1 MMSELLY
8 AWTRVS
14 LSNADVVIAK
24 LCAHMLEHNAEHK
37 RDGDDSILSF
47 NGSSAR
53 FSRQG
58 NDTAVRVTAPSLEGL
73 YFMRMAVASHIL
85 EFANERELAIEW
97 KGDGIE
103 LSRPPNFTI
112 LKVGTV
118 RDLTPR
124 MRRITFLCDDARR
137 FLSLDAL
144 HLNLL
149 LPHQDVAEPQW
160 PSVGADGLIK
170 WENPQ
175 RRPVTR
181 KYTVRSID
189 QAASTIDIDF
199 VRHADAG
206 PGSSFAE
213 RARPD
218 DVIGALGPGGGG
230 LVEADWYLLAGDE
243 TALPAI
249 ARMAEHLP
257 SEARAVI
264 LIEVADRQEIQALSS
279 SVRADIR
286 WLCRREARSQPGAL
300 LTEAIRSVTFPSE
313 GTRIYAW
320 AACEFEAFRQIRE
333 YFRRNRK
340 LSKAEHLVVSYWRR
354 GKSEDQMIASD

>member
-1 MMSELLY
+1 MPELLH
-8 AWTRVS
+8 ACTRVS
-14 LSNADVVIAK
+14 LSNADMVIAK

-37 RDGDDSILSF
+37 RDGDDNILSF

-53 FSRQG
+53 FSHEG
-58 NDTAVRVTAPSLEGL
+58 NDTVVRVTAPNLEGL

-85 EFANERELAIEW
+85 EFANEGELAIEW

-112 LKVGTV
+112 LKVSTV

-124 MRRITFLCDDARR
+124 MRRITFLCDDAQR

-149 LPHQDVAEPQW
+149 LPHQDMAEPQW
-160 PSVGADGLIK
+160 PSVGANGLIQ

-189 QAASTIDIDF
+189 QAANTIDIDF
-199 VRHADAG
+199 VRHPDTG

-213 RARPD
+213 QTKPGDA
-218 DVIGALGPGGGG
+218 IGALGPGGGG
-230 LVEADWYLLAGDE
+230 LIEADWYLFAGDE

-249 ARMAEHLP
+249 ARMVEHLP
-257 SEARAVI
+257 ARARATI
-264 LIEVADRQEIQALSS
+264 LIEVADSEEIQPLASPAH
-279 SVRADIR
+279 VDIS
-286 WLCRREARSQPGAL
+286 WLCRNENGSEAGAL
-300 LTEAIRSVTFPSE
+300 LERAVREVCFPADESQ
-313 GTRIYAW
+313 IYVW
-320 AACEFEAFRQIRE
+320 AGCEFDAFRKIRTHI
-333 YFRRNRK
+333 RQDRGLAK
-340 LSKAEHLVVSYWRR
+340 SEHLIVSYWRK
-354 GKSEDQMIASD
+354 GKSEDEMASKD